1 VDDTENPRVRTVEGI
16 DDLTGQTVIMS
27 DDETVSGKSLILCA
41 ETARERGA
49 ENIYAFVT
57 HAILSGTAVK
67 SIQESPIT
75 KLFITD
81 TVEFNRELAEEVAGC
96 KLDKIET
103 LSVAGVFAEAIQRIH
118 DGQSLSSLFL

>member
-1 VDDTENPRVRTVEGI
+1 MSVV
-16 DDLTGQTVIMS
+16 MS

-41 ETARERGA
+41 ETAKERGA
-49 ENIYAFVT
+49 DDIYAFVT
-57 HAILSGTAVK
+57 HAVLSGSAAR

-81 TVEFNRELAEEVAGC
+81 TVEFNRELAQEVAGC
-96 KLDKIET
+96 TLDKIET

-118 DGQSLSSLFL
+118 DGKSLSSLFL